1 MKFLTTVLL
10 FSVCAHL
17 SAQTATA
24 PSASGQG
31 QNMEEMKQ
39 HRLGNIDK
47 RIGYLN
53 ELKSCISAATTKDA
67 FRACEQ
73 THKQEIQAL
82 KSGNESWRQGRK
94 AARQARKANKQQ

>member
-1 MKFLTTVLL
+1 MKFLTAVLFL
-10 FSVCAHL
+10 SVCANL
-17 SAQTATA
+17 SAQTPTTPAA
-24 PSASGQG
+24 GGQG

-53 ELKSCISAATTKDA
+53 ELKSCISAASTKDA
-67 FRACEQ
+67 FHACEQ

-82 KSGNESWRQGRK
+82 KSGNQSWRQGRK
-94 AARQARKANKQQ
+94 AERQARKANKQ